1 MYIPPVT
8 NKYQKIIDKFKHDKN
23 YKVLEDRNGWIALYK
38 GIKSED
44 RSGKDELVRRI
55 VLQDGSEKIL
65 FRDKLCDGLKKLFSK

>member
-65 FRDKLCDGLKKLFSK
+65 LRDKICGGLKKLFSK